1 MACCIGARL
10 VHSVYAALDL
20 PDLKIIAWSDSMV
33 ALWWIKNRGDWSVF
47 VANRVKEINSL
58 IPSQCW
64 RHLPGDLNPA
74 DMLSGGWWERLVRVV
89 KELLR
94 RTLGNAV
101 LTTEELY
108 TVLCDCESIINSR
121 PLTYVS
127 ENPDDLIP
135 LSPAMFLIE
144 NRSLGVPDVDFCD
157 SKGLRKRAR
166 HRQKLLNDLRHRFRK
181 EYLGLLVKN
190 KKDPSSELRLGEIV
204 LIGDDI
210 KKRMH
215 WPLAKV
221 IRLIPGKDGKVR
233 TVELKTQAGTLLRPI
248 QRVFPL
254 EVQLTDT
261 PTDPIH
267 DNSFTNPISS
277 ISSDEHSDS
286 NDSSNDS
293 SNILQGAKVS
303 RFGRVIKVPQKLDL
317 FDQVLYV
324 FEPT

>member
-1 MACCIGARL
+1 
-10 VHSVYAALDL
+10 
-20 PDLKIIAWSDSMV
+20 
-33 ALWWIKNRGDWSVF
+33 
-47 VANRVKEINSL
+47 
-58 IPSQCW
+58 
-64 RHLPGDLNPA
+64 
-74 DMLSGGWWERLVRVV
+74 MLERGWWERLVRVV

-144 NRSLGVPDVDFCD
+144 NRSLDVPDVDLCD

-181 EYLGLLVKN
+181 EYLGLLFQN

-221 IRLIPGKDGKVR
+221 IRLIPGKDDKVR
-233 TVELKTQAGTLLRPI
+233 TVELKTRAGTLLRPI

-254 EVQLTDT
+254 EVQLTDK
-261 PTDPIH
+261 PTDPIN

-277 ISSDEHSDS
+277 ISSDELQ
-286 NDSSNDS
+286 
-293 SNILQGAKVS
+293 ILMILLMTLVTSCKVL
-303 RFGRVIKVPQKLDL
+303 KCQDLD
-317 FDQVLYV
+317 V
-324 FEPT
+324 